1 MLAVYHD
8 NLSVCA
14 QKVRMALEEK
24 AVPWESRYIDLMK
37 QEHLTQEYLQM
48 NPRGLVPVLLHEGH
62 AIYESTIILEYIED
76 AFPDHPLRP
85 ANALA
90 RARMRLWTKIPDD
103 GLHVACASVTY
114 ASAFV
119 HQLKQHHDAKELADR
134 LVKLPD
140 RARAARQKQILELEF
155 EAPIVKDAVLLHDKV
170 LKEMDATLG
179 RTTWLNGDDF
189 SLADIAIIPYVTRL
203 DRLGLEG
210 MWAARPNVARW
221 FAAVQSR
228 PSFNTAITAF
238 GSTAYDDE
246 LKKRGID
253 VWPQVRALLAA

>member
-1 MLAVYHD
+1 M
-8 NLSVCA
+8 
-14 QKVRMALEEK
+14 
-24 AVPWESRYIDLMK
+24 
-37 QEHLTQEYLQM
+37 
-48 NPRGLVPVLLHEGH
+48 
-62 AIYESTIILEYIED
+62 
-76 AFPDHPLRP
+76 
-85 ANALA
+85 
-90 RARMRLWTKIPDD
+90 
-103 GLHVACASVTY
+103 
-114 ASAFV
+114 
-119 HQLKQHHDAKELADR
+119 
-134 LVKLPD
+134 
-140 RARAARQKQILELEF
+140 

-210 MWAARPNVARW
+210 MWADRPNVARW
-221 FAAVQSR
+221 FAAVQAR

-253 VWPQVRALLAA
+253 VWPQIRTLLVA